1 MKATLPIRLS
11 DKFGSG
17 AYRAKRGDRWHRGVD
32 LSAYA
37 GTLIFPI
44 RPGNVTKLGYP
55 YKDDLSFRYVQ
66 VTDLVSR
73 LDFRYFYLEPLV
85 SEGDLVGLD
94 IPIGKVQDLTK
105 KYPGI
110 TNHVHFEVKDG
121 SRYSDPN
128 DFL

>member
-17 AYRAKRGDRWHRGVD
+17 AYRATRGERWHRGLD
-32 LSAYA
+32 LSAYP
-37 GTLIFPI
+37 GTLIYPI

-66 VTDLVSR
+66 ITDLVDGLR
-73 LDFRYFYLEPLV
+73 FRYFYLEPLV
-85 SEGDLVGLD
+85 AEGDLVGLD
-94 IPIGKVQDLTK
+94 IPIGKVQDLAK

-110 TNHVHFEVKDG
+110 TNHVHFEVKDDR
-121 SRYSDPN
+121 RYFDPN